1 MVESFIVYQ
10 VSKWNGEESIVRVR
24 SSYHKFPSVGL
35 QVQSVDILAEPLVAL
50 LVPPE
55 DVHVV
60 PDYGGAVSVPL
71 TRNVSLNQGPLPP
84 VGFSTECEEEIAGR
98 LVIAASEEIA
108 GVPLGHHSVPVPLIR
123 PV

>member
-1 MVESFIVYQ
+1 MRVDQTV
-10 VSKWNGEESIVRVR
+10 VVVRC
-24 SSYHKFPSVGL
+24 SAYHKFPSVSL

-60 PDYGGAVSVPL
+60 ADYGGTVAVPL
-71 TRNVSLNQGPLPP
+71 ARNVALNHGSPPP
-84 VGFSTECEEEIAGR
+84 VGLSTECEEEIAGG
-98 LVIAASEEIA
+98 LVIAATEQIA
-108 GVPLGHHSVPVPLIR
+108 GVSLGDHRVAVPLIR